1 MSHFTGEF
9 AGVQACADKL
19 DRELAL
25 YGTPPVFPEE
35 AAAEVVRHHCSLL
48 DMQDA
53 STHYGSRRQST

>member
-1 MSHFTGEF
+1 M
-9 AGVQACADKL
+9 QACADKL